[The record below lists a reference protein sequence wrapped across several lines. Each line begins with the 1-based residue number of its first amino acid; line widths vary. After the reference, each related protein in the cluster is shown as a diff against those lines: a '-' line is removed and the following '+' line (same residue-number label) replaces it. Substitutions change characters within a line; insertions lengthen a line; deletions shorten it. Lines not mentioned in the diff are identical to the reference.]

1 MEKHLLKDPI
11 LKNPTGKPPFD
22 LTSYN
27 KKAEKLSL
35 INEYLDGSK
44 KKRFLKKLII
54 YILI

>member
-22 LTSYN
+22 LTAYS

-35 INEYLDGSK
+35 INEYLEGSK
-44 KKRFLKKLII
+44 NKILNSNNLLKL
-54 YILI
+54 